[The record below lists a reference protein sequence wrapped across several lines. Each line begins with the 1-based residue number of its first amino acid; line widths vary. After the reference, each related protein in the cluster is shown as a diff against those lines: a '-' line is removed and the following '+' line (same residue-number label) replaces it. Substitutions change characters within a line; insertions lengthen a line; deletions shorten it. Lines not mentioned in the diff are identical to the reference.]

1 MTNKEI
7 TKVIFNN
14 SEISALYYGDVL
26 VWEKENT
33 EEYGVNTFAGKF
45 TDDST
50 ESDWYC
56 YINNEKVMLPVNAD
70 TKEFNFKY
78 DKEIKTFSIKSNA
91 NSFERID
98 NINIPILINYVG
110 MFADC
115 RNLVSLDASKL
126 KLSNT
131 VTSLERTFAT
141 MWKCTNLIVNGIDTS
156 NITSM
161 KQTFYNIYIIENL
174 DISGL
179 NTSKVTNM
187 YWLFASN
194 AHLQKLSLNFDVSKV
209 VNMEN
214 IFMGCNNLTT
224 VTGVFEGTKVDLDL
238 QDSPLTNSS
247 AMVFINGLSNV
258 TETKTLSFKSSTY
271 NTLTPEQIAIA
282 TSKGWTV
289 ISI

>member
-1 MTNKEI
+1 
-7 TKVIFNN
+7 
-14 SEISALYYGDVL
+14 
-26 VWEKENT
+26 
-33 EEYGVNTFAGKF
+33 
-45 TDDST
+45 
-50 ESDWYC
+50 
-56 YINNEKVMLPVNAD
+56 MLPVNAD

-78 DKEIKTFSIKSNA
+78 DKEIKRFSIKDNA

-98 NINIPILINYVG
+98 NINIPNLESCIR
-110 MFADC
+110 MFSEC

-126 KLSNT
+126 RLSNT
-131 VTSLERTFAT
+131 VTSMDSTFAT

-161 KQTFYNIYIIENL
+161 KETFYNIYLIENL
-174 DISGL
+174 DISGF

-187 YWLFASN
+187 YWLFAGN
-194 AHLQKLSLNFDVSKV
+194 HYLQKLSLNFDVSKV

-214 IFMGCNNLTT
+214 IFVSCKELTT

-238 QDSPLTNSS
+238 HYSPLTNES
-247 AMVFINGLSNV
+247 AMVFINGLANV
-258 TETKTLSFKSSTY
+258 GETKTIKFKSSTY